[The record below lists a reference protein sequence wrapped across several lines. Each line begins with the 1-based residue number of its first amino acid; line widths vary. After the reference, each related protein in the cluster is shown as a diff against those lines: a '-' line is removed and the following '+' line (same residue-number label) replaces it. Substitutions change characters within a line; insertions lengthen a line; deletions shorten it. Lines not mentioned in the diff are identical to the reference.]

1 LSQNIEIKRYC
12 SDFRPVRVVLRKL
25 GARYVVTKRQVDTY
39 FNLPSDGLT
48 RYRRL
53 KVREQLRRSE
63 LIGYTDCYSDGL
75 REVDYQ
81 AISIANN
88 LKDVLI
94 GALGVSAIVSKRREL
109 WTLPRTLFNLDT
121 IDGIGKVFE
130 AEVIQ
135 PRGEVT
141 VEIRSYLDLLE
152 RYLGDRIE
160 GSNEDLLHG

>member
-1 LSQNIEIKRYC
+1 M
-12 SDFRPVRVVLRKL
+12 
-25 GARYVVTKRQVDTY
+25 TKRQVDTY

-121 IDGIGKVFE
+121 INGIGKVFE

>member
-1 LSQNIEIKRYC
+1 
-12 SDFRPVRVVLRKL
+12 
-25 GARYVVTKRQVDTY
+25 VDTY

>member
-1 LSQNIEIKRYC
+1 M
-12 SDFRPVRVVLRKL
+12 
-25 GARYVVTKRQVDTY
+25 TKRQVDTY

>member
-1 LSQNIEIKRYC
+1 
-12 SDFRPVRVVLRKL
+12 
-25 GARYVVTKRQVDTY
+25 VTKRQVDTY